1 MTYRFEPDAPLID
14 AVRAKY
20 HLPKSKLSIGMM
32 TPEQKIAVQHKE
44 AFRSFQNRVPRLST
58 KRVLQTEQA
67 VGQDGLKVLK
77 NIGKFCLSLFRHI

>member
-1 MTYRFEPDAPLID
+1 MTYRFEPVALSID
-14 AVRAKY
+14 EVRAKY

-58 KRVLQTEQA
+58 ERVLQTEQA

>member
-1 MTYRFEPDAPLID
+1 MTYRFEPETLSID

-58 KRVLQTEQA
+58 ERVLQTEQA